1 MAHGTAESAVAGAAA
16 PSSGPLALHGL
27 SVEGVDRCVHC
38 GLCLPYCPTFSELGT
53 EMDSPRGRIF
63 LIKSLAEGR
72 IALGDATVRHLD
84 LCLGCRACET
94 VCPSGVPY
102 GQLIEAARAEVE
114 RQRPG
119 HWGRRLFRWVNFS
132 LLLPHRRM
140 LSLAAAGLRFYQ
152 SSGLQRLARAS
163 GLLRLLPD
171 PLGSWEPLLPTLPPA
186 RDRAPLAERTPA
198 VGPKRATVGLLT
210 GCIQQVAFGPQ
221 NRATARVLAKNG
233 AEVVAPREQGCCG
246 ALHAHGGE
254 HETALDLARR
264 TIQVFETAGVD
275 HVIVNVSGC
284 GAHMKAYG
292 ALLAGDPAWRERA
305 ARFAARVMDVSE
317 FLAKEPLRGPLGTI
331 ARTVTYHDPCH
342 VVHGQKIKSEPR
354 ALLAQI
360 PGLRVVELREA
371 DWCCGSA
378 GTYNLTQPEMAARL
392 QARKIANIEATRAD
406 AVVTSNPGCIIQI
419 AQGLEARGKPIDVLH
434 IVDVL
439 DRAYGSAPAADA
451 IAARSTSPRVGS
463 PAGGEPSPSGTAMR
477 ATGAPGP
484 AGGRRHPD

>member
-1 MAHGTAESAVAGAAA
+1 MAHGATTAA
-16 PSSGPLALHGL
+16 PPAGPLALAGH

-38 GLCLPYCPTFSELGT
+38 GLCLAYCPTFSELGT

-72 IALGDATVRHLD
+72 IALTDSTVEHLD

-102 GQLIEAARAEVE
+102 GQLIETARAEIE

-119 HWGRRLFRWVNFS
+119 GLLRRLFRWVNFS
-132 LLLPHRRM
+132 VLLPHPRL

-163 GLLRLLPD
+163 GLLRLLPG
-171 PLGSWEPLLPTLPPA
+171 PLARWEPLLPTLPA
-186 RDRAPLAERTPA
+186 AADRAPLPERTPA
-198 VGPKRATVGLLT
+198 EGAKRATVGLLT

-233 AEVVAPREQGCCG
+233 VEVLAPRAQACCG
-246 ALHAHGGE
+246 ALHAHAGE
-254 HETALDLARR
+254 HDTALVLARQ
-264 TIQVFETAGVD
+264 TIAAFEDAGVES
-275 HVIVNVSGC
+275 VVVNTSGC
-284 GAHMKAYG
+284 GAHMKSYG
-292 ALLAGDPAWRERA
+292 TLLAGDPVWRDRA
-305 ARFAARVMDVSE
+305 ARFAARVVDVSE
-317 FLAKEPLRGPLGTI
+317 FLAREPLRGPLAPI

-342 VVHGQKIKSEPR
+342 VAHGQKIRKEPR

-360 PGLRVVELREA
+360 PGLRVVDLPEA

-392 QARKIANIEATRAD
+392 QARKIANIESTRAD
-406 AVVTSNPGCIIQI
+406 AVVTANPGCIIQI
-419 AQGLEARGKPIDVLH
+419 AQGLRATGAPVEVLH
-434 IVDVL
+434 IVELL
-439 DRAYGSAPAADA
+439 DRAYG
-451 IAARSTSPRVGS
+451 
-463 PAGGEPSPSGTAMR
+463 
-477 ATGAPGP
+477 GP
-484 AGGRRHPD
+484 APRS